1 VFCVTRM
8 GPRVLTY
15 SVVFTCI
22 LNFGKVPCET
32 LLISFA
38 CQTNIT
44 LRHPSVLGPIGRD
57 CLFPSCKVNNA
68 YQMCFGPSARAMHRK
83 NPTHKGGGAVNEG
96 LPKLSDLQKMWGY
109 KLKVFQTF
117 LGNFRSLLQLVKDF
131 NAFLVSFYY
140 V

>member
-1 VFCVTRM
+1 MFCVTRM
-8 GPRVLTY
+8 GPRVLTD

-68 YQMCFGPSARAMHRK
+68 YQMAFRPISKGYAPEEPETQGR
-83 NPTHKGGGAVNEG
+83 GGGQRR
-96 LPKLSDLQKMWGY
+96 LTKI
-109 KLKVFQTF
+109 F
-117 LGNFRSLLQLVKDF
+117 
-131 NAFLVSFYY
+131 
-140 V
+140 